1 MDFGKLFTET
11 SEQKFSLKGVQCKK
25 ICSHQGGNSIKS
37 ILRVIYAG
45 VSQSNGR
52 KGRVD
57 WHLRK
62 GDGLGNKRK

>member
-1 MDFGKLFTET
+1 VDFGKLFAET
-11 SEQKFSLKGVQCKK
+11 SEQKFSLKGVQYKK

-37 ILRVIYAG
+37 MLRVIYAG

-57 WHLRK
+57 WRLRK

>member
-11 SEQKFSLKGVQCKK
+11 SEQKFSHKRIQCKK
-25 ICSHQGGNSIKS
+25 ICSQQGGNALKS
-37 ILRVIYAG
+37 MLRVIYAG